1 MFTPW
6 IRGQGR
12 LHGSLVMTIPKS
24 DRVSTENGWKSVL
37 LENVNC
43 VNLNRFRLKRLI
55 PNEHDLRVHTTLLAS
70 MCRAMPFSARAH
82 FL

>member
-6 IRGQGR
+6 IRG
-12 LHGSLVMTIPKS
+12 HGSLVMTIPKS

-43 VNLNRFRLKRLI
+43 VNLNHFQLKRLI
-55 PNEHDLRVHTTLLAS
+55 PIEHDLKQQRK
-70 MCRAMPFSARAH
+70 F
-82 FL
+82 